1 MKKYINKLALTG
13 ISVVTALQV
22 MAGNVFA
29 QLDPG
34 EEIVAP
40 KGFAQNIGSLI
51 NGGLTLIMI
60 VGAFLV
66 LVYLI
71 LGGIEWITS
80 GGDKSKTESA
90 QNKITNAVIGLI
102 ILAASY
108 AILLIVLNFLGFKNI
123 AEVFNSVK
131 PITN

>member
-13 ISVVTALQV
+13 TSVVTALQV

-108 AILLIVLNFLGFKNI
+108 AILLIVLNFLGFENI

>member
-51 NGGLTLIMI
+51 NGALTLIMI

-108 AILLIVLNFLGFKNI
+108 AILLIVLNFLGFENI